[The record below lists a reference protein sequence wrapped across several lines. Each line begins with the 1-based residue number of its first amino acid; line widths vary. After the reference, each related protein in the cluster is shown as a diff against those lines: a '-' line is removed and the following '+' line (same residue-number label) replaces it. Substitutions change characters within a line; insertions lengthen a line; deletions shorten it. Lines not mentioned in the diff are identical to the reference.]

1 MNFYRMI
8 WSMAA
13 ALVFLAAPLGSA
25 AMAEDLIVEHSPSA
39 GHYATIQAAIDH
51 AASVLSNPGNTTSFR
66 VVVKADPVAY
76 SGPITPISNVP
87 IVGSSTS
94 GTFIAGSGSGTLIN
108 LDSVTSVTIRN
119 LTFRTA
125 AVGVSISNCSAI
137 SISNNVFQLGTS
149 GVAVSVSNSP
159 STSIINNTF
168 VGNATGIATN
178 TDTPII
184 NDIFYNNTN
193 AITTQVSL
201 TQLSYSFFNSN
212 LNVVS
217 DLGLHSIPSAQVP
230 NQNPLFVDVANRDY
244 HLQAGSAARGS
255 GSPNYPNSF
264 DSSSSDMGAYGGP
277 FADTQVPAV
286 TGFFSQSTGTDSM
299 SLRWDASPSLSVTA
313 YRVYYGTASGNY
325 NGTQAAEGASPIT
338 VSAPTTTATLGG
350 LSLPPPATPSAPT
363 LTVLI
368 PIDRGL
374 SVMWSSVSGATGYR
388 VYYSTT
394 NFTSTLP
401 STFAMI
407 EDGNITS
414 YTIPGLT
421 NGTTYFVAV
430 SAVAQ
435 NKVYAALTA
444 VVNAAVASAPGGSNE
459 SLYSAE
465 TSQGVGPTVEGPI
478 SVTVGESPEA
488 FDAFPDFKIGT
499 GCFIATAAYGS
510 YLAPQVQLL
519 RTFRDSFLMTNAPG
533 RAFVAWY
540 YRYGPHA
547 AGCIDAHPWLKV
559 PVRLALLP
567 LLALAAF
574 LIYTPPAV
582 QGALLLFAVSLAA
595 AIYLKTRRRVP
606 VQSGGA
612 PE

>member
-1 MNFYRMI
+1 
-8 WSMAA
+8 
-13 ALVFLAAPLGSA
+13 
-25 AMAEDLIVEHSPSA
+25 MAEDLIVEHSPSA

-313 YRVYYGTASGNY
+313 
-325 NGTQAAEGASPIT
+325 
-338 VSAPTTTATLGG
+338 
-350 LSLPPPATPSAPT
+350 
-363 LTVLI
+363 
-368 PIDRGL
+368 
-374 SVMWSSVSGATGYR
+374 
-388 VYYSTT
+388 
-394 NFTSTLP
+394 
-401 STFAMI
+401 
-407 EDGNITS
+407 
-414 YTIPGLT
+414 
-421 NGTTYFVAV
+421 
-430 SAVAQ
+430 
-435 NKVYAALTA
+435 
-444 VVNAAVASAPGGSNE
+444 
-459 SLYSAE
+459 
-465 TSQGVGPTVEGPI
+465 
-478 SVTVGESPEA
+478 
-488 FDAFPDFKIGT
+488 
-499 GCFIATAAYGS
+499 
-510 YLAPQVQLL
+510 
-519 RTFRDSFLMTNAPG
+519 
-533 RAFVAWY
+533 
-540 YRYGPHA
+540 
-547 AGCIDAHPWLKV
+547 
-559 PVRLALLP
+559 
-567 LLALAAF
+567 
-574 LIYTPPAV
+574 
-582 QGALLLFAVSLAA
+582 
-595 AIYLKTRRRVP
+595 
-606 VQSGGA
+606 
-612 PE
+612 